1 MYVTVVLTS
10 SRKVTVMQCS
20 PDNCCLPSFFLG
32 TSSRKGQL
40 HRMYSVHQKQK
51 VAEYAHVHGIRP
63 ASRQFGI
70 SRKNIQRWV
79 AEGLH
84 EVKNKGNF
92 KRKNAKGQGRKV
104 SYPPEVERKLVQW
117 LLEKQNLEVK
127 VSHKMLKEQA
137 IALITPTNPN
147 FKASDG
153 WSQKFVRRNNIV
165 LQEKKLWSHESQKLP
180 AGSYFQYENL

>member
-1 MYVTVVLTS
+1 MIKVAKVLTCTLS
-10 SRKVTVMQCS
+10 KYFS
-20 PDNCCLPSFFLG
+20 PSFFLG
-32 TSSRKGQL
+32 TSNRKGQL
-40 HRMYSVHQKQK
+40 HRMYSIHQKQK

-63 ASRQFGI
+63 ASRQFGV

-92 KRKNAKGQGRKV
+92 KKKNAKGQGRKV
-104 SYPPEVERKLVQW
+104 SYPAEIETKLVQW

-127 VSHKMLKEQA
+127 VSNKMLKQEA

-153 WSQKFVRRNNIV
+153 WSQKFMRRNNLV
-165 LQEKKLWSHESQKLP
+165 LKKKLQSHESQKCP
-180 AGSYFQYENL
+180 VGTYFQYENL

>member
-1 MYVTVVLTS
+1 
-10 SRKVTVMQCS
+10 
-20 PDNCCLPSFFLG
+20 
-32 TSSRKGQL
+32 
-40 HRMYSVHQKQK
+40 MYSIHQKQK

-63 ASRQFGI
+63 ASRQFGV

-92 KRKNAKGQGRKV
+92 KKKNAKGQGRKV
-104 SYPPEVERKLVQW
+104 SYPAEIETKLVQW

-127 VSHKMLKEQA
+127 VSNKMLKQEA

-153 WSQKFVRRNNIV
+153 WSQKFMRRNNLV
-165 LQEKKLWSHESQKLP
+165 LKKKSQSHESQKCP
-180 AGSYFQYENL
+180 VGTYFQYENL